1 MQRINKR
8 KNRRYINMIHLKNYS
23 ISGKGINIFI
33 VNLSETKYKREE
45 LMKQMDIYT
54 SFAKRFHTTIDE
66 MCEIIDEL
74 CITDNSLFDY
84 TNLITPFKVAEDY
97 IYTRK
102 YNPRTGNWDY
112 TYHDIYLT
120 YSQFWSLALN
130 KVAHELI
137 TRRFPWLLSA
147 PYTKK
152 VKRYEDS
159 IKKLPK
165 SLKTRIRDIDCIA
178 IHDNDLT
185 IEDIINIY
193 TRDGYIDS
201 YIEKPLFYIHEN
213 GDMFLTIDADKPW
226 GTLYILQL
234 MTCLTRIGKRLRR
247 NACSL
252 SAYMMIM
259 GNLLE
264 TSGMRATKRMPH
276 ISTMN

>member
-1 MQRINKR
+1 
-8 KNRRYINMIHLKNYS
+8 MIHLKNYS
-23 ISGKGINIFI
+23 ISGKGINIFL

-45 LMKQMDIYT
+45 LMKQMDVYT
-54 SFAKRFHTTIDE
+54 LFAERFHTTIDE

-97 IYTRK
+97 IYTSK
-102 YNPRTGNWDY
+102 YNNRTGCWNY

-165 SLKTRIRDIDCIA
+165 SLKTRISDIECSA

-201 YIEKPLFYIHEN
+201 YIEKPLFNIYEDGDFFLKIDEDKSGYSLYAKVDDLFNKDWEAIEKKHVFSICLYDDN
-213 GDMFLTIDADKPW
+213 GERIRNEWYEGDQKNAPYFNNKLVLKFKKDLL
-226 GTLYILQL
+226 GT
-234 MTCLTRIGKRLRR
+234 
-247 NACSL
+247 
-252 SAYMMIM
+252 
-259 GNLLE
+259 
-264 TSGMRATKRMPH
+264 
-276 ISTMN
+276 

>member
-1 MQRINKR
+1 
-8 KNRRYINMIHLKNYS
+8 MIHLKNYS
-23 ISGKGINIFI
+23 ISGKGINIFL

-45 LMKQMDIYT
+45 LMKQMDVYT
-54 SFAKRFHTTIDE
+54 LFAERFYTTIDE

-84 TNLITPFKVAEDY
+84 TNLITPFKVAKDY

-102 YNPRTGNWDY
+102 YNPRTRCWND
-112 TYHDIYLT
+112 TYYDIYLT

-178 IHDNDLT
+178 MHDNDLT

-201 YIEKPLFYIHEN
+201 YIEKPLFHIHEN
-213 GDMFLTIDADKPW
+213 GDMFLTIDADKPGHSLYATVDDLFNKDW
-226 GTLYILQL
+226 EAIEKKRVFSICLYDDNDELIRNKWYEGDQKNAPYFNNKLVLKFKKDLLGT
-234 MTCLTRIGKRLRR
+234 
-247 NACSL
+247 
-252 SAYMMIM
+252 
-259 GNLLE
+259 
-264 TSGMRATKRMPH
+264 
-276 ISTMN
+276 

>member
-1 MQRINKR
+1 M
-8 KNRRYINMIHLKNYS
+8 MHLKNYS
-23 ISGKGINIFI
+23 ISGKGINIFL

-54 SFAKRFHTTIDE
+54 SFAERFHTTIDE

-74 CITDNSLFDY
+74 CITDYSLFDY
-84 TNLITPFKVAEDY
+84 TTLITPFKVAKDY
-97 IYTRK
+97 IYTSK
-102 YNPRTGNWDY
+102 YNTRTGNWNY

-130 KVAHELI
+130 KVARELI

-152 VKRYEDS
+152 VKRYDDS

-165 SLKTRIRDIDCIA
+165 SLKTRISDIDCIA

-193 TRDGYIDS
+193 TRDGYVDS
-201 YIEKPLFYIHEN
+201 YIEKPLFTIYEN
-213 GDMFLTIDADKPW
+213 GDFFLKIDAGKLGHSLHAKVDDLFNKDWEAIEKRHMFSICLYDDNGKLIRNKWYEGGQKNAPYFNNELVLKFKKDLL
-226 GTLYILQL
+226 GT
-234 MTCLTRIGKRLRR
+234 
-247 NACSL
+247 
-252 SAYMMIM
+252 
-259 GNLLE
+259 
-264 TSGMRATKRMPH
+264 
-276 ISTMN
+276 